1 MRTLARLTIAASL
14 ISLAGCQSLLNSRYA
29 DSVPPTRGVER
40 IQGVAESASVRRNAL
55 GMPLI
60 ESSNFHDALFTLGYV
75 HAGDR
80 LSQMVG
86 MRLLAQ
92 GRLAEMAGPGVLEM
106 DRFMRAVNLKKSAE
120 VLYSNASPRIKKF
133 FEVYA
138 RGVNAYLFRYRDKLP
153 MDLAESGYR
162 PAYWKAEDS
171 VLVFCLLN
179 FGLAVNLQEEIASL
193 VLAQKVGSEQLAWL
207 LPTYPDEPLPLEE
220 AAKLKGLDLNGQ
232 LAGLSDVS
240 AAVSQFADAH
250 MLGVAA
256 SNNWAFAPQRTR
268 SGKSLLANDTHLPLS
283 MPSVWNFVQIRS
295 PKYQAAGVS
304 IAGVPAVVA
313 GFNGKLGWGMTM
325 VMGDNQDLF
334 LEQVKQ
340 QGGRLPMR

>member
-1 MRTLARLTIAASL
+1 MLARALRPMAHL
-14 ISLAGCQSLLNSRYA
+14 SLAAALTAVVALTGCQSFLNSRYS
-29 DSVPPTRGVER
+29 DSVHPD
-40 IQGVAESASVRRNAL
+40 QGIVRVKGLAQSVVIRRNPL

-60 ESSNFHDALFTLGYV
+60 ETTTFHDALFALGYV
-75 HAGDR
+75 HASDR

-86 MRLLAQ
+86 LRLMAE

-207 LPTYPDEPLPLEE
+207 LPTYPDEPLPVEE
-220 AAKLKGLDLNGQ
+220 AAKL
-232 LAGLSDVS
+232 
-240 AAVSQFADAH
+240 
-250 MLGVAA
+250 
-256 SNNWAFAPQRTR
+256 
-268 SGKSLLANDTHLPLS
+268 
-283 MPSVWNFVQIRS
+283 
-295 PKYQAAGVS
+295 
-304 IAGVPAVVA
+304 
-313 GFNGKLGWGMTM
+313 
-325 VMGDNQDLF
+325 
-334 LEQVKQ
+334 
-340 QGGRLPMR
+340 